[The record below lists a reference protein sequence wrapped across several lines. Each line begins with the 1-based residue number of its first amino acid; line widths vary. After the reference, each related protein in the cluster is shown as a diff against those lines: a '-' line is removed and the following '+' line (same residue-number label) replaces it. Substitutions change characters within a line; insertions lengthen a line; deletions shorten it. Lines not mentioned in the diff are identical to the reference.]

1 MSSIVVDTH
10 IVIWDQLDPS
20 RLSAKAK
27 KAITSA
33 DDGHQIIICEI
44 SLWEISI
51 LMKKKRLII
60 DMPFLDF
67 IQNLLHS
74 RNYMLQGINPEIAML
89 ATAIEMDTKDPADR
103 LIAATSIHLGV
114 PLITSDQM
122 IRSNQNLKIIW

>member
-1 MSSIVVDTH
+1 
-10 IVIWDQLDPS
+10 
-20 RLSAKAK
+20 
-27 KAITSA
+27 
-33 DDGHQIIICEI
+33 
-44 SLWEISI
+44 
-51 LMKKKRLII
+51 
-60 DMPFLDF
+60 MPFLDF